1 MRFSHRLFLLLILL
15 LTGAPI
21 LAQEPSDVAKNVR
34 MMVSGIVSY
43 TRWPA
48 LSGPPKLCIF
58 SSSRFST
65 ALQENAATS
74 LPYLPVIIHTQQEA
88 MISGCN
94 GFYFGNESPTFQME
108 LTEQYPSKALLL
120 IAEQNTECIIGS
132 AFCLIIH
139 NNDVR
144 FITMM
149 LIWLLLS
156 VTSVLT
162 LKQYAQKNLALTAAT
177 MTYSLEAA
185 VVFADGPAATE
196 TLAALGQQGQFSTAE
211 VRDKQQNILAS
222 WHYTRKDPGDTFS
235 NFISHWLFPAPIIQP
250 IRHNGETIG
259 EVRLTAR
266 DSSISHFIWFSL
278 AVLTGCILL
287 ASGIAITLTRHLHNG
302 LVEALK
308 NITDVVHDVR
318 SNRNFSRRVSEER
331 IAEFH
336 RFALDFNSLLDEMEE
351 WQLRL
356 QAKNAQLLRTALHDP
371 LTGLANRAAFRS
383 GINTLMNNS
392 DARKTSAL
400 LFLDGDNFKYINDT
414 WGHATGDRVL
424 IEIAKRLAEFG
435 GLRHKAYRL
444 GGDEFAMVLY
454 DVQSESEVQQICSA
468 LTQIFNLPFD
478 LHNGHQ
484 TTMTLSI
491 GYAMT
496 IEHASAEKLQELADH
511 NMYQAK
517 HQRAEKLVR

>member
-43 TRWPA
+43 TRWPG

-88 MISGCN
+88 M
-94 GFYFGNESPTFQME
+94 
-108 LTEQYPSKALLL
+108 
-120 IAEQNTECIIGS
+120 
-132 AFCLIIH
+132 
-139 NNDVR
+139 
-144 FITMM
+144 
-149 LIWLLLS
+149 
-156 VTSVLT
+156 
-162 LKQYAQKNLALTAAT
+162 
-177 MTYSLEAA
+177 
-185 VVFADGPAATE
+185 
-196 TLAALGQQGQFSTAE
+196 
-211 VRDKQQNILAS
+211 
-222 WHYTRKDPGDTFS
+222 
-235 NFISHWLFPAPIIQP
+235 
-250 IRHNGETIG
+250 NGETIG

-414 WGHATGDRVL
+414 WVMRRA
-424 IEIAKRLAEFG
+424 IE
-435 GLRHKAYRL
+435 
-444 GGDEFAMVLY
+444 
-454 DVQSESEVQQICSA
+454 S
-468 LTQIFNLPFD
+468 
-478 LHNGHQ
+478 
-484 TTMTLSI
+484 
-491 GYAMT
+491 
-496 IEHASAEKLQELADH
+496 
-511 NMYQAK
+511 
-517 HQRAEKLVR
+517 

>member
-1 MRFSHRLFLLLILL
+1 M
-15 LTGAPI
+15 
-21 LAQEPSDVAKNVR
+21 
-34 MMVSGIVSY
+34 
-43 TRWPA
+43 
-48 LSGPPKLCIF
+48 
-58 SSSRFST
+58 
-65 ALQENAATS
+65 
-74 LPYLPVIIHTQQEA
+74 
-88 MISGCN
+88 
-94 GFYFGNESPTFQME
+94 
-108 LTEQYPSKALLL
+108 
-120 IAEQNTECIIGS
+120 
-132 AFCLIIH
+132 
-139 NNDVR
+139 
-144 FITMM
+144 
-149 LIWLLLS
+149 
-156 VTSVLT
+156 
-162 LKQYAQKNLALTAAT
+162 
-177 MTYSLEAA
+177 
-185 VVFADGPAATE
+185 
-196 TLAALGQQGQFSTAE
+196 
-211 VRDKQQNILAS
+211 
-222 WHYTRKDPGDTFS
+222 
-235 NFISHWLFPAPIIQP
+235 
-250 IRHNGETIG
+250 
-259 EVRLTAR
+259 
-266 DSSISHFIWFSL
+266 
-278 AVLTGCILL
+278 
-287 ASGIAITLTRHLHNG
+287 
-302 LVEALK
+302 EALK

-484 TTMTLSI
+484 PTMTLSI

-517 HQRAEKLVR
+517 HQRAKKLVR